1 MEYSFLIKEE
11 NNVIIP
17 NVPNAGIY
25 KNEIG
30 DNFSGKPWGNDYLNK
45 KVEPSAE
52 AYASQFYAKNHIP
65 SSYRPGNNPKP
76 KIYNYVNTDKFNV
89 QCYNY

>member
-45 KVEPSAE
+45 KES
-52 AYASQFYAKNHIP
+52 
-65 SSYRPGNNPKP
+65 
-76 KIYNYVNTDKFNV
+76 TL
-89 QCYNY
+89 